1 MVRVVRPG
9 GKVAI
14 LEFSDPHEGPLAPFA
29 RLFVRHVVPR
39 VGALMSGAR
48 AEYVHL
54 QNSIAHFP
62 LPAAFASSM
71 GRAGLVMEPH
81 RMVHPGGV
89 YLYLGAVPAEGGG
102 P

>member
-1 MVRVVRPG
+1 MRPG

-14 LEFSDPHEGPLAPFA
+14 LEFSDPHEGILAPLA

-54 QNSIAHFP
+54 QNSIANFP
-62 LPAAFASSM
+62 LPDEFANGM
-71 GRAGLVMEPH
+71 TRAGLEVEKP
-81 RMVHPGGV
+81 RMIHPGGV
-89 YLYLGAVPAEGGG
+89 YLYVSAVPAAAAA
-102 P
+102 